1 MELTRQQ
8 VKKILLFLLFL
19 IVLMIGL
26 NQITPYFF
34 RLLPN
39 DYTRT
44 RLILNMIKDPTLQTP
59 EVIIFGNSRGMSGVD
74 GYLLQEELTNHPIV
88 YSFTSTGQKLSES
101 ALYYTSLP
109 ASVKTVIQCIDID
122 HLSKPIDLDTPNQV
136 ALHMYGY
143 EMDDQTKLLVSAL
156 EDELNKPAWY
166 YNYQARNCL
175 FSGFSFILRNLLDD
189 DAPESSIDNELHYP
203 TSQTSYRNEAVYQRD
218 LAEQNKQNK
227 FEAYKITPE
236 WKKLIAESHSYFK
249 NKNIRYYLLI
259 MPYNPDVT
267 SVKKTEKQEALQS
280 FINELGYIP
289 NIDCFNLLEASDFYD
304 AIHPNDKG
312 AQKITNQILISLP

>member
-1 MELTRQQ
+1 
-8 VKKILLFLLFL
+8 
-19 IVLMIGL
+19 MIGL

-143 EMDDQTKLLVSAL
+143 EMDDQTKLLVPAL